1 MSSKF
6 DYFLTPLAE
15 QDIDSAL
22 AYITDT
28 LCNGQ
33 AAKKLFGDIESAIDR
48 ICEFPYSSDDCKLF
62 LIQDEHIR
70 HVIIDNYV
78 LVYEVKEAESKLN
91 LLRFCYNRMDLTKL
105 MLGKKD

>member
-1 MSSKF
+1 MPSKF
-6 DYFLTPLAE
+6 GYYLTPLAE

-22 AYITDT
+22 AYITDA

-33 AAKKLFGDIESAIDR
+33 AAKKLFEDIESAIDR
-48 ICEFPYSSDDCKLF
+48 ICEFPYSTDDCKFF
-62 LIQDEHIR
+62 LIQDENIR

-105 MLGKKD
+105 MLCKKD